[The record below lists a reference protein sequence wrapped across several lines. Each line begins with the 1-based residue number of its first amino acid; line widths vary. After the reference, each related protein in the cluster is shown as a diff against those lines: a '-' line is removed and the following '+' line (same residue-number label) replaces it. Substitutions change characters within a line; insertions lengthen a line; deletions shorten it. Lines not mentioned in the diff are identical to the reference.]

1 MTGPNKPRRLSDEYA
16 DNYGAV
22 HPNILRHLIAWV
34 LLMRESFDGD
44 LDMMVVLA
52 VIGDRAL
59 KDVSVRNWSYRDM
72 IDRPQVEPTIPLTN
86 RKSIADSTGI
96 PRETVRRKVATLV
109 ARGWVIEQPD
119 GSLLPAR
126 GSTEELQATSLRSF
140 EILGRLAEAVLA
152 AHPETAPTAD

>member
-1 MTGPNKPRRLSDEYA
+1 MTGSNNPRRLAEEYA
-16 DNYGAV
+16 DRYGAV

-59 KDVSVRNWSYRDM
+59 KDSAGRDRSYREFL
-72 IDRPQVEPTIPLTN
+72 DRPQVDRKIPLTN

-119 GSLLPAR
+119 GSLTPAR
-126 GSTEELQATSLRSF
+126 GATEELQATSLRSF

-152 AHPETAPTAD
+152 AHPETTPTAD

>member
-1 MTGPNKPRRLSDEYA
+1 MNGSTNTRRLSEQYA
-16 DNYGAV
+16 ERYGAI
-22 HPNILRHLIAWV
+22 HPKILRHLIAWV

-52 VIGDRAL
+52 VIGDRAM
-59 KDVSVRNWSYRDM
+59 KDGAVRDLSYRDLLE
-72 IDRPQVEPTIPLTN
+72 RPQVEPKIPLTN

-119 GSLLPAR
+119 GSLLPTR
-126 GSTEELQATSLRSF
+126 GSAEELQSTSLRSF
-140 EILGRLAEAVLA
+140 EILGRLAEAVLD
-152 AHPETAPTAD
+152 AHQETAPVPE